1 MTSQFFYTTDSKD
14 WKHKTMGLGDFWL
27 QFNNGKKEN
36 LSDIKGDIRRETVN
50 KKYQKIFDFFD
61 TNKNGA
67 IEGKEAEKFIEVIS
81 KFAREDKILTKTEAA
96 SIFSEIGIKTSDGI
110 DFVGFAQ
117 ELSEANKKI
126 KTSEESSLPDGSRKV
141 VTNYTNG
148 ARFTAVYYPDGELKY
163 TIKELP
169 AKGTSVTNSVNHIVE
184 AGPVIDDPSVNPT
197 LRTVR
202 KVEFSERA
210 KSELRQNFGGHFEE
224 TASNIL
230 SLIEP
235 FLSDMTVWDRA
246 GIDMRQAFVNGD
258 LTDMFTAEGVKKLEE
273 FLAKAKDDKEL
284 GQKLVEMAQ
293 NQVGTFEFH
302 LEKDF
307 GIKDFDFE
315 KMENFHQT
323 STKYMNAKSLKQRV
337 ELLNKGLKEVKQ
349 LYQNALT
356 KKKGVPNSDKLNSDY
371 DKKFMEVL
379 TEYFN
384 GDEGVAAAFFNTMK
398 EGLATG
404 TKDENEENDVLITIL
419 ERIQQATGQTLIDSL
434 QGEKFENLESRYKSE
449 FKDIYGVEDNTTEV
463 ENIIQ
468 TGQEIGGTIKI
479 GAMTTI
485 QILLSALTMGT
496 GNAALIATMSNP
508 LVSYLTTIG
517 TDYALS
523 VAGALSSVNGLTA
536 EKHDRIL
543 ESTVETAKFIGV
555 GSLSAPLCRFVGNT
569 MAKYTGKLFENG
581 VKTTTGNVT
590 ATVVTGENF
599 LQKICSKSANFTG
612 SFGTELGVFTGY
624 EVVTQDEDFDEAAGS
639 QTTML
644 SQLKVINKFLQTA
657 LGKFVQ
663 TQSAKGQQKLA
674 EQQYQKFLNDTGLDK
689 AKITRYE
696 TPTGTRFSGEINGIK
711 FTGTTEAEIQAKL
724 LYAAALGVNEGV
736 NEGVKEGK
744 ILEGGVK
751 DTELTKVANFA
762 ERLGETVTQE
772 TADKTFLDK
781 ISAKFDECKS
791 KVRPDLL
798 QYESYQKRY
807 SDNSKQLLL
816 DIAQIDPECAE
827 LIIGR
832 YDSISDLQS
841 IKQSVILDSKLT
853 KQVLSIHKPLSI
865 KERLQGKKTYYS
877 IGYGESILRMVKA
890 LQVIP
895 ELEKYCNPIDYYV
908 IDKAGDFIAFYGEE
922 YINKNYDELSLN
934 SKYKLYE
941 KLLAERGLQNAV
953 LLNVPQ
959 EVLDLFPAIPP
970 CRLKDNTENPNYLV
984 TIKRLHDDIYKKDYK
999 FDANFV
1005 QKFNSDL
1012 MQFIKDKNSSYV
1024 NNLAENFRQILSEID
1039 SKYTKENIEKVLKDF
1054 VNDSSI
1060 RNLPEVEQRIYILSQ
1075 ILRNN
1080 NNNINRELSKN
1091 IVKQLGFSEQE
1102 VNQVNRLLSAEDYL
1116 KNIKNCK
1123 TKEGAELLKYQ
1134 AAFVLGDD
1142 NLLNIA
1148 DKVYNLSKINGLK
1161 EDLKQAVFDIKSNNF
1176 AMPQTSKD
1184 DYLSASTIETINIDG
1199 IDYKVPVVYISELT
1213 ELNSYIHSTGGT
1225 TSRGR
1230 SLISVDDVLEKL
1242 NLFDEASE
1250 DNVFCTSY
1258 ITKDNI
1264 CVREDGIGL
1273 MFEVPTDC
1281 QYVGAGYDI
1290 GSMVRNSRDLLS
1302 EYFLPDTPM
1311 QEKVAWGMRDNV
1323 DGKHLRQIVSKNIKE
1338 IMGITDEQY
1347 VQKWDNINK
1356 QLNGQRLTIQRL
1368 EQIDSEMAQAYKI
1381 FLSRANNAQ
1390 EYKDDSVLRNSK
1402 NNSIYNEVWNEFL
1415 VSKPKISGIYI
1426 NAKSIE
1432 ELRNKKP
1439 NLSIE
1444 SWLKFAQDN
1453 NIPIVV
1459 LKPKT
1464 AKENLSLSGKVS
1476 SKVESEIPQTQLYD
1490 GKYSRPLTEYDKI
1503 GNKVF
1508 ELKSKDVTENPEKIA
1523 ELKAEIEVLRKTEPK
1538 QAEELQIVLD
1548 MFTNPTSVHN
1558 VTDAQIDAV
1567 VNYLNSHYDNV
1578 EKYLTKQ
1585 SGGIGISGENL
1596 GRFGHRIKGEWSTR
1610 DKIANYINDSIKK
1623 EQKAKEKG
1631 QAFTPRTLLDAYQ
1644 DVRDKYACR
1653 TVFKNGN
1660 YANHPE
1666 IVKILEEGNYSDA
1679 AYRKAQLRAAE
1690 IQSQPA
1696 VEMLKE
1702 AMRKA
1707 VREGKDL
1714 SMMRISN
1721 YTSEGGIPIFSEAQL
1736 AELKDCGIELGI
1748 DVSFIKLASEKDPN
1762 TTKMIVDGATT
1773 KAQPSG
1779 YTALQVNFITKAGEI
1794 IEWQYRGERV
1804 NKFAEAEHLPYDIR
1818 TGKHPWRQYPEL
1830 ETLYKPIADLLA
1842 EKNMPKYAY
1851 DQLNRYFTDYY
1862 NHLRK
1867 LELGFESKEP
1877 KLEDYEHWKAKD
1889 KDGVERE
1896 YTFRFDKRLSAKNLE
1911 VLHFY
1916 GEGIKD
1922 GAIAPERALK
1932 EYNAEVKY
1940 GSKDLPKPE
1949 VKAEKQSDRTPEVMN
1964 ILNSREGLKNI
1975 REDIKTQ
1982 IAGFVGKSKPE
1993 NQEEIVKLIYKLK
2006 NAKER
2011 WGEKTQEYT
2020 DEQLLQIISVASN
2033 PDGTLNLTVLQR
2045 ICKRMD
2051 GGPREDNSKM
2061 TRILPMD
2068 TKEHNLTRKSDGF
2081 YDEELV
2087 EIGQKL
2093 MYAHKTRE
2101 EIFRLLKDENGNPV
2115 KELTELIKTDKNED
2129 FDDGE
2134 MLLNALRSLYTDGR
2148 LDLNK
2153 VNQMKEL
2160 VNGGLTIYSASGAMQ
2175 SGMPADIVK
2184 NMPLLA
2190 QKGLSRPDINRVV
2203 EYLKN
2208 NNIEPTF
2215 EAVKNTVENCGDI
2228 PEFREI
2234 HIKHLLSLRG
2244 ETMAQSAYNNVLN
2257 LSERI
2262 NEYYKRQPELAGKT
2276 PDLVSQYIKLLYVEG
2291 RTTQLTQR
2299 EIMDL
2304 IGDMANNGTQ
2314 RYNID
2319 KLVDSGVLR
2328 DIPGRRK
2335 PLSKNDL
2342 LILQKEDIEVLKKA
2356 VEKGLLRDE
2365 YMGLCNLSW
2374 KKHVMVSSS
2383 KTKLTRLTELSDT
2396 ELKNLAY
2403 MDWSDLDFT
2412 TAISLA
2418 KCDPKKVDFVL
2429 DVMNIYTVPDYQ
2441 KILLRDYN
2449 VDLAYKLFKEIDP
2462 HTTLL
2467 DSSVNEKVNDIIG
2480 ILFVAKPHNIDEIN
2494 YMYENRTELGITT
2507 SQIKDLISNE
2517 IKARDIRRLAK
2528 KIGKENISKIDERA
2542 LPVAIRFA
2550 DYYKVNDINELSA
2563 VQKRKLRIKLTE
2575 CNGNLF
2581 DPSVQL
2587 LKKHFPLIPQDQTE
2601 YCSTMRDI
2609 VNSLG
2614 IETKP
2619 LTETQIG
2626 SFNESSL
2633 ELGQS
2638 LGRMSDSDFSNL
2650 RITQEYSREDFIK
2663 TVLEKTKDLPKSEK
2677 LKVYDYFGFE
2687 LHSNETNPTG
2697 YTLTGYPAN
2706 INNGQKLAKIKS
2718 EATRQVVE
2726 NLRGDVVRFSENNKI
2741 KCNDPQTEKLLN
2753 QVLETLPELRT
2764 MIGRTQ
2770 HGTHDFDVMQHTL
2783 KVLQKITQEPYFEKL
2798 NESDKKVVTLAALMH
2813 DITKTEGKTDAT
2825 HATQGSFDGFF
2836 ISKKYNLTREEGIKM
2851 YTLMNMHE
2859 WLSFV
2864 NKPITDYEL
2873 NNYIKEYNKN
2883 HSKSEQITHLTPDA
2897 RERLCQEI
2905 LTKRLQSVA
2914 FDLQQDNM
2922 FELSLMFTH
2931 ADLKAVK
2938 KDDYFHDT
2946 VTMPSCAAFDGKKRV
2961 FEVGNGQK
2969 VSHGQAADIYAER
2982 IRGYVDELKKTRP
2995 LTPVTKVPDSE
3006 TIRSRITQIN
3016 PDGSTNFKGVFV
3028 DKDGLVVIK
3037 FNDVEDWEA
3046 LGFPKGTTTKG
3057 IKGTGKIKKEGGD
3070 IEESEFETGNF
3081 KFFAHALNFAN
3092 QLSKFDSFALPDSD
3106 ALLSVTYMER
3116 PESKYRNFNTQGI
3129 GLYVQSKYVHGG
3141 GNTDA
3146 GSGTGKSIDEFKKN
3160 YIFGGKREKDR
3171 TFTADIVKRATGMSD
3186 EQYVQF
3192 YEKNKNKTWEEVEP
3206 IDGSDSVEF
3215 RNKLI
3220 KAYAENI
3227 VSNERGD
3234 RAYDEYYV
3242 TNPEE
3247 PMFAWVY
3254 ASDKNEK
3261 IGANPL
3267 EFLHRNNRT
3276 DKENKIG
3283 RIGHTAIRPVEE
3295 RTQFLREYCLNRNK
3309 VMIVFGD

>member
-1 MTSQFFYTTDSKD
+1 
-14 WKHKTMGLGDFWL
+14 MGLGDFWL

-81 KFAREDKILTKTEAA
+81 KFAGEDKILTKTEAA

-110 DFVGFAQ
+110 DFVGFVQ

-169 AKGTSVTNSVNHIVE
+169 AKGTSVTNSVNNIVE

-404 TKDENEENDVLITIL
+404 TKNENEENDVLITIL
-419 ERIQQATGQTLIDSL
+419 ERIQQATSQTLIDSL
-434 QGEKFENLESRYKSE
+434 QGEKFENLEGRYKSE

-674 EQQYQKFLNDTGLDK
+674 EQQYQKFLQSTGLDK
-689 AKITRYE
+689 AIITQYE
-696 TPTGTRFSGEINGIK
+696 TPTGTRYAGEINGIK
-711 FTGTTEAEIQAKL
+711 FTGATEAEIQAKL
-724 LYAAALGVNEGV
+724 LYVAAQGIKVDGNKEV
-736 NEGVKEGK
+736 NEGVKVERVHSR
-744 ILEGGVK
+744 EVK
-751 DTELTKVANFA
+751 AVSLDDVKQMYDNKSIKRNRQS
-762 ERLGETVTQE
+762 ERLYQE
-772 TADKTFLDK
+772 
-781 ISAKFDECKS
+781 S
-791 KVRPDLL
+791 
-798 QYESYQKRY
+798 QM
-807 SDNSKQLLL
+807 
-816 DIAQIDPECAE
+816 
-827 LIIGR
+827 
-832 YDSISDLQS
+832 
-841 IKQSVILDSKLT
+841 T
-853 KQVLSIHKPLSI
+853 KGV
-865 KERLQGKKTYYS
+865 
-877 IGYGESILRMVKA
+877 IGYSYLFDYA
-890 LQVIP
+890 L
-895 ELEKYCNPIDYYV
+895 
-908 IDKAGDFIAFYGEE
+908 
-922 YINKNYDELSLN
+922 
-934 SKYKLYE
+934 
-941 KLLAERGLQNAV
+941 
-953 LLNVPQ
+953 
-959 EVLDLFPAIPP
+959 
-970 CRLKDNTENPNYLV
+970 
-984 TIKRLHDDIYKKDYK
+984 DD
-999 FDANFV
+999 
-1005 QKFNSDL
+1005 
-1012 MQFIKDKNSSYV
+1012 
-1024 NNLAENFRQILSEID
+1024 
-1039 SKYTKENIEKVLKDF
+1039 
-1054 VNDSSI
+1054 
-1060 RNLPEVEQRIYILSQ
+1060 
-1075 ILRNN
+1075 
-1080 NNNINRELSKN
+1080 
-1091 IVKQLGFSEQE
+1091 
-1102 VNQVNRLLSAEDYL
+1102 
-1116 KNIKNCK
+1116 
-1123 TKEGAELLKYQ
+1123 
-1134 AAFVLGDD
+1134 
-1142 NLLNIA
+1142 
-1148 DKVYNLSKINGLK
+1148 
-1161 EDLKQAVFDIKSNNF
+1161 
-1176 AMPQTSKD
+1176 
-1184 DYLSASTIETINIDG
+1184 
-1199 IDYKVPVVYISELT
+1199 IDYKNIYKMMNVCNGKFAHLYNKNTIEGRKLIQQIALLAKNARRCEDIDIYVMLGENEWNVIIDALKNRSDKEIDILDYYKMHTWDIGNAISNRGKISEETRKVIAQLT
-1213 ELNSYIHSTGGT
+1213 EYLDMQSLVQTITV
-1225 TSRGR
+1225 SRGE
-1230 SLISVDDVLEKL
+1230 LYDGCL
-1242 NLFDEASE
+1242 NNIRTNDGLSTIANRLKELATSASE
-1250 DNVFCTSY
+1250 AEQEAFVRQELVGRSVIQDHIMSTSLDKKLGEAFAGVDLFTKKSDEGGILFNITAEKGSKGVFIEDLNGFHGGESEVLFQRNTKLI
-1258 ITKDNI
+1258 ITNAQFDK
-1264 CVREDGIGL
+1264 E
-1273 MFEVPTDC
+1273 
-1281 QYVGAGYDI
+1281 
-1290 GSMVRNSRDLLS
+1290 
-1302 EYFLPDTPM
+1302 
-1311 QEKVAWGMRDNV
+1311 
-1323 DGKHLRQIVSKNIKE
+1323 KNIWIVDAK
-1338 IMGITDEQY
+1338 IDVNGNKLK
-1347 VQKWDNINK
+1347 QKNI
-1356 QLNGQRLTIQRL
+1356 
-1368 EQIDSEMAQAYKI
+1368 D
-1381 FLSRANNAQ
+1381 
-1390 EYKDDSVLRNSK
+1390 
-1402 NNSIYNEVWNEFL
+1402 YN
-1415 VSKPKISGIYI
+1415 
-1426 NAKSIE
+1426 
-1432 ELRNKKP
+1432 
-1439 NLSIE
+1439 
-1444 SWLKFAQDN
+1444 
-1453 NIPIVV
+1453 V
-1459 LKPKT
+1459 LKPDLTK
-1464 AKENLSLSGKVS
+1464 AKVENSEVIKGQNGFINLSDEVGNLLGFVNYNIVEKDGKKYLKFEGLKSNVQGHGVGTKLIQELIKTSEQLGAEGRLIASASPMTNKAGKVTNIEFYY
-1476 SKVESEIPQTQLYD
+1476 KLGFKAVDPAKDAEICSYIEKGEPVPVRLNVFTEIEFKLDEHNSLID

-1538 QAEELQIVLD
+1538 QADELQIVLD

-1585 SGGIGISGENL
+1585 SGEIGISGENL

-1696 VEMLKE
+1696 VDMLKE

-1794 IEWQYRGERV
+1794 MEWQYRGERV

-1830 ETLYKPIADLLA
+1830 ETLYKPIADLLV

-1911 VLHFY
+1911 ALHFY

-2081 YDEELV
+2081 YDEDLV

-2101 EIFRLLKDENGNPV
+2101 EIFRLLKDENG
-2115 KELTELIKTDKNED
+2115 
-2129 FDDGE
+2129 
-2134 MLLNALRSLYTDGR
+2134 
-2148 LDLNK
+2148 
-2153 VNQMKEL
+2153 
-2160 VNGGLTIYSASGAMQ
+2160 
-2175 SGMPADIVK
+2175 
-2184 NMPLLA
+2184 
-2190 QKGLSRPDINRVV
+2190 
-2203 EYLKN
+2203 
-2208 NNIEPTF
+2208 
-2215 EAVKNTVENCGDI
+2215 
-2228 PEFREI
+2228 
-2234 HIKHLLSLRG
+2234 
-2244 ETMAQSAYNNVLN
+2244 
-2257 LSERI
+2257 
-2262 NEYYKRQPELAGKT
+2262 
-2276 PDLVSQYIKLLYVEG
+2276 
-2291 RTTQLTQR
+2291 
-2299 EIMDL
+2299 
-2304 IGDMANNGTQ
+2304 
-2314 RYNID
+2314 
-2319 KLVDSGVLR
+2319 
-2328 DIPGRRK
+2328 
-2335 PLSKNDL
+2335 
-2342 LILQKEDIEVLKKA
+2342 
-2356 VEKGLLRDE
+2356 
-2365 YMGLCNLSW
+2365 
-2374 KKHVMVSSS
+2374 
-2383 KTKLTRLTELSDT
+2383 
-2396 ELKNLAY
+2396 
-2403 MDWSDLDFT
+2403 
-2412 TAISLA
+2412 
-2418 KCDPKKVDFVL
+2418 
-2429 DVMNIYTVPDYQ
+2429 
-2441 KILLRDYN
+2441 
-2449 VDLAYKLFKEIDP
+2449 
-2462 HTTLL
+2462 
-2467 DSSVNEKVNDIIG
+2467 
-2480 ILFVAKPHNIDEIN
+2480 
-2494 YMYENRTELGITT
+2494 
-2507 SQIKDLISNE
+2507 
-2517 IKARDIRRLAK
+2517 
-2528 KIGKENISKIDERA
+2528 
-2542 LPVAIRFA
+2542 
-2550 DYYKVNDINELSA
+2550 
-2563 VQKRKLRIKLTE
+2563 
-2575 CNGNLF
+2575 
-2581 DPSVQL
+2581 
-2587 LKKHFPLIPQDQTE
+2587 
-2601 YCSTMRDI
+2601 
-2609 VNSLG
+2609 
-2614 IETKP
+2614 
-2619 LTETQIG
+2619 
-2626 SFNESSL
+2626 
-2633 ELGQS
+2633 
-2638 LGRMSDSDFSNL
+2638 
-2650 RITQEYSREDFIK
+2650 
-2663 TVLEKTKDLPKSEK
+2663 
-2677 LKVYDYFGFE
+2677 
-2687 LHSNETNPTG
+2687 
-2697 YTLTGYPAN
+2697 
-2706 INNGQKLAKIKS
+2706 
-2718 EATRQVVE
+2718 
-2726 NLRGDVVRFSENNKI
+2726 
-2741 KCNDPQTEKLLN
+2741 
-2753 QVLETLPELRT
+2753 
-2764 MIGRTQ
+2764 
-2770 HGTHDFDVMQHTL
+2770 
-2783 KVLQKITQEPYFEKL
+2783 
-2798 NESDKKVVTLAALMH
+2798 
-2813 DITKTEGKTDAT
+2813 
-2825 HATQGSFDGFF
+2825 
-2836 ISKKYNLTREEGIKM
+2836 
-2851 YTLMNMHE
+2851 
-2859 WLSFV
+2859 
-2864 NKPITDYEL
+2864 
-2873 NNYIKEYNKN
+2873 
-2883 HSKSEQITHLTPDA
+2883 
-2897 RERLCQEI
+2897 
-2905 LTKRLQSVA
+2905 
-2914 FDLQQDNM
+2914 
-2922 FELSLMFTH
+2922 
-2931 ADLKAVK
+2931 
-2938 KDDYFHDT
+2938 
-2946 VTMPSCAAFDGKKRV
+2946 
-2961 FEVGNGQK
+2961 
-2969 VSHGQAADIYAER
+2969 
-2982 IRGYVDELKKTRP
+2982 
-2995 LTPVTKVPDSE
+2995 
-3006 TIRSRITQIN
+3006 
-3016 PDGSTNFKGVFV
+3016 
-3028 DKDGLVVIK
+3028 
-3037 FNDVEDWEA
+3037 
-3046 LGFPKGTTTKG
+3046 
-3057 IKGTGKIKKEGGD
+3057 
-3070 IEESEFETGNF
+3070 
-3081 KFFAHALNFAN
+3081 
-3092 QLSKFDSFALPDSD
+3092 
-3106 ALLSVTYMER
+3106 
-3116 PESKYRNFNTQGI
+3116 
-3129 GLYVQSKYVHGG
+3129 
-3141 GNTDA
+3141 
-3146 GSGTGKSIDEFKKN
+3146 
-3160 YIFGGKREKDR
+3160 
-3171 TFTADIVKRATGMSD
+3171 
-3186 EQYVQF
+3186 
-3192 YEKNKNKTWEEVEP
+3192 
-3206 IDGSDSVEF
+3206 
-3215 RNKLI
+3215 
-3220 KAYAENI
+3220 
-3227 VSNERGD
+3227 
-3234 RAYDEYYV
+3234 
-3242 TNPEE
+3242 
-3247 PMFAWVY
+3247 
-3254 ASDKNEK
+3254 
-3261 IGANPL
+3261 
-3267 EFLHRNNRT
+3267 
-3276 DKENKIG
+3276 
-3283 RIGHTAIRPVEE
+3283 
-3295 RTQFLREYCLNRNK
+3295 
-3309 VMIVFGD
+3309 